1 MPGSSSMG
9 LLTTNKGPFHR
20 AANYPLFPSRHYL
33 PERTIFPELMDSFTG
48 PEKRQI
54 LGDLERINRWFGGRR
69 SIRLALGHL
78 VTAAEA
84 FSVLDI
90 GAASGD
96 SGRYIR
102 SLYPRATVV
111 SLDYKSEHLYSNTD
125 TKIVADAF
133 QLPFKTKSFDIVFSS
148 LFLHHFDEASIVAL
162 LEQFSKIAV
171 RGIVAVDLL
180 RHRFPYHF
188 LPLTSALFRWHRI
201 SVHDGIRSVQAAFK
215 KPELL
220 YLAQRAGLKDPAVN
234 TVLPFF
240 RLALSA
246 HCR

>member
-1 MPGSSSMG
+1 MPGSSFMG
-9 LLTTNKGPFHR
+9 FLTTNTGSFPR
-20 AANYPLFPSRHYL
+20 PANSPLFPSPHYV
-33 PERTIFPELMDSFTG
+33 PERKIFPELMDSFTG

-54 LGDLERINRWFGGRR
+54 LGDLERINRWFGSRR
-69 SIRLALGHL
+69 SIQLALGHL
-78 VTAAEA
+78 VTEAEP

-96 SGRYIR
+96 SGCYIR
-102 SLYPRATVV
+102 SLYPQATVV
-111 SLDYKSEHLYSNTD
+111 SLDYQSEHLYSNTD

-133 QLPFKTKSFDIVFSS
+133 QLPLKAKSFDIVFSS
-148 LFLHHFDEASIVAL
+148 LFLHHFDEASIVVL

-180 RHRFPYHF
+180 RHRFAYHF

-201 SVHDGIRSVQAAFK
+201 SVHDGIRSVQAAFT